1 MSENVITTMEEA
13 VARVEDGMTI
23 GFGGLQGN
31 HPTATMRAL
40 ARTGRSGLRLVGCP
54 SGMTADLLFATGAVE
69 WLASPHWGVDSLVTV
84 GPAFRAR
91 AERGEVEIWE
101 CDEGI
106 LLAGLRA
113 AGHRLPFLPW
123 QGGVGTDLPTLNP
136 ALTEFVD
143 EPSGR
148 TLLRVP
154 ALEIDVVFL
163 RALEADVHGNVRYF
177 RHSAYADVAMAHAA
191 REVVV
196 EVERIVPHSVVARE
210 PEATVLHRVDA
221 VVVAERGSHP
231 FRAPGVMVQDDEWI
245 ASWNRDLR
253 QTVADGGD
261 PGRAAVVE
269 RELALADH
277 DAYLDLVGRER
288 IAGLREA

>member
-1 MSENVITTMEEA
+1 MTEICSAEQA
-13 VARVEDGMTI
+13 VSRVEDGMTI

-31 HPTATMRAL
+31 HPAATMRAL
-40 ARTGRSGLRLVGCP
+40 ARTDARRLRLVSCP
-54 SGMTADLLFATGAVE
+54 SGMTADLLFATGAVD
-69 WLASPHWGVDSLVTV
+69 WLASPHWGVDSLVAV
-84 GPAFRAR
+84 GPALRSR
-91 AERGEVEIWE
+91 AERGEVELWE

-106 LLAGLRA
+106 LLAGLKA
-113 AGHRLPFLPW
+113 AGHRLPYLPW

-136 ALTEFVD
+136 ALTEYVD
-143 EPSGR
+143 PGSGR

-177 RHSAYADVAMAHAA
+177 RHSSYADMAMAHAA

-221 VVVAERGSHP
+221 LVVARAGSHP

-245 ASWNRDLR
+245 LEWD
-253 QTVADGGD
+253 
-261 PGRAAVVE
+261 
-269 RELALADH
+269 REMRRALADGADPRTAGVVRRELELADH
-277 DAYLDLVGRER
+277 AAYLELVGGER
-288 IAGLREA
+288 IESLREA

>member
-1 MSENVITTMEEA
+1 MTDVTTPESV
-13 VARVEDGMTI
+13 VARVRDGMTI

-31 HPTATMRAL
+31 HPAATMRAL
-40 ARTGRSGLRLVGCP
+40 ARAGRSGLRLVSCP

-69 WLASPHWGVDSLVTV
+69 WLASPHWGVDSLIAV

-106 LLAGLRA
+106 LLAGLKA

-123 QGGVGTDLPTLNP
+123 QGGVGTDLPVLNP
-136 ALTEFVD
+136 ALSEFVD

-154 ALEIDVVFL
+154 SLDIDVLFL

-177 RHSAYADVAMAHAA
+177 RHSSYADMAMAHAA

-196 EVERIVPHSVVARE
+196 EVERIVPHSVIARE

-231 FRAPGVMVQDDEWI
+231 FRAPGVMVQDDQWLVE
-245 ASWNRDLR
+245 WNRELR
-253 QTVADGGD
+253 EAVADGGD
-261 PGRAAVVE
+261 PAAATVVQ
-269 RELALADH
+269 RELELADH
-277 DAYLDLVGRER
+277 AEYLELVGRER
-288 IAGLREA
+288 LDELREE